1 MPTVQAALAA
11 HFQAIRDTHL
21 RELFAQDPARF
32 ERFFP
37 ACRRYFAGLFQE
49 PDYA

>member
-21 RELFAQDPARF
+21 RELFSQDSVRF
-32 ERFFP
+32 DRFSL
-37 ACRRYFAGLFQE
+37 RVGGILL
-49 PDYA
+49 D